1 MSDMREKLADICDA
15 EIQSDNPS
23 CYTLADAISAALP
36 SMVKP
41 LVWYKSHI
49 SGWNGDWHTIPTHY
63 TIRCADENGWKWT
76 NGQGAVGY
84 CYSDDA
90 AKAAAQAHY
99 VVASLEAFGLTH
111 PLCQGDDMTDINE
124 LKVSTRCLG

>member
-1 MSDMREKLADICDA
+1 MSDMYEKIA
-15 EIQSDNPS
+15 EIIWDNCHDGNNGP
-23 CYTLADAISAALP
+23 LLDEAADAIISTLP

-99 VVASLEAFGLTH
+99 VAQIMQAFGLV
-111 PLCQGDDMTDINE
+111 QSE
-124 LKVSTRCLG
+124 Q